1 MSSKWYHIILDGQ
14 ALQTDC
20 WTVIILSVYISEKG
34 VKKLKRGY
42 CLISIFLTKIDNDHN
57 GGEVLSPSLLDLFIL
72 KVICFFFWATISIYT
87 LQGKRN

>member
-34 VKKLKRGY
+34 VKKTEKG
-42 CLISIFLTKIDNDHN
+42 
-57 GGEVLSPSLLDLFIL
+57 LLFNKHLFD
-72 KVICFFFWATISIYT
+72 K
-87 LQGKRN
+87 N